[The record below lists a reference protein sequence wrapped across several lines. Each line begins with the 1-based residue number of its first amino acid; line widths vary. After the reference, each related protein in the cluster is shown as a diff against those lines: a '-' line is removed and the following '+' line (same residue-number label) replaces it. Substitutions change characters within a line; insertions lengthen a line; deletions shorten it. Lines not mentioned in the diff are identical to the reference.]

1 MQKSSFSLAL
11 LFFIALVSC
20 QNNAVQNELVVI
32 AGTGNPGFKDGVN
45 SELFKPIRFSTY
57 KDNYVLFA
65 DIYNHAIRIVNENG
79 EVTTI
84 AGGPDKK
91 GFADG
96 SADTA
101 KFNSPHGV
109 AYHAKTNKI
118 YVASAKNH
126 IIREISKTNN
136 GEFMVKTI
144 AGIPEKS
151 GYKDGSIDSAL
162 FSSPHGV
169 LVREDGAL
177 VVIDIGN
184 VKLRLIK
191 DGIVS
196 TLAGK
201 SDDDPLKVDFFYPID
216 IAFDGND
223 ILVADAGNHKLF
235 RVNPGVSVETI
246 LLMDTLSTPHG
257 IAVDNESNIY
267 IADMGT
273 NRILKID
280 KEGFFTTLV
289 DATMDT
295 TQVSSLN
302 KPAAVLYDKGYLWIA
317 DLDNHQLKRLKI
329 KSVRQ

>member
-1 MQKSSFSLAL
+1 MQKSN
-11 LFFIALVSC
+11 LFLILFILTALVSC
-20 QNNAVQNELVVI
+20 KNDAAQNELVVI
-32 AGTGNPGFKDGVN
+32 AGTGNSGFRDGVQ
-45 SELFKPIRFSTY
+45 SEWFKPIRFSPY
-57 KDNYVLFA
+57 KDNLVLVA

-79 EVTTI
+79 EATTI

-96 SADTA
+96 NTETA

-109 AYHAKTNKI
+109 AYYTKTNKI
-118 YVASAKNH
+118 YVASARNH
-126 IIREISKTNN
+126 IIREISETNH
-136 GEFMVKTI
+136 GEFIVKTI

-151 GYKDGSIDSAL
+151 GYKDGSVDSAL
-162 FSSPHGV
+162 FSSPHGI

-177 VVIDIGN
+177 IVIDIGN
-184 VKLRLIK
+184 AKLRLIK
-191 DGIVS
+191 EGIVS

-201 SDDDPLKVDFFYPID
+201 SDDDPVKVDFFYPID

-235 RVNPGVSVETI
+235 RIKPGISAETI
-246 LLMDTLSTPHG
+246 PLNDTLSTPHG
-257 IAVDNESNIY
+257 IAVDKESNIY

-280 KEGFFTTLV
+280 KGGFFTTLV
-289 DATMDT
+289 DATKDT

-302 KPAAVLYDKGYLWIA
+302 KPAAVLYDNGYLWIA
-317 DLDNHQLKRLKI
+317 DLDNHQIKRFNI
-329 KSVRQ
+329 K